1 MRPTKSKSGDDE
13 TSEKSRP
20 SSTAVRSLCN
30 QLHLFIYLF
39 IINQADDLKWVEEN
53 LPTTAVDA

>member
-13 TSEKSRP
+13 ASEKSRP
-20 SSTAVRSLCN
+20 SSTAVRSLGN